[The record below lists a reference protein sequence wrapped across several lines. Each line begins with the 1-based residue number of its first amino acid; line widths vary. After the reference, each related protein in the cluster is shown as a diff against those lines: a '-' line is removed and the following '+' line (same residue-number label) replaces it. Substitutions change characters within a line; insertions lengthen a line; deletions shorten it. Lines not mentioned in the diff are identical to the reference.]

1 MSVGVRENDN
11 REDIRAILINS
22 LFCITDATFAGI
34 AEKTLFFS
42 AMIGTICISRIKQQ
56 RVQKIG

>member
-22 LFCITDATFAGI
+22 LFCIMCATFAVI
-34 AEKTLFFS
+34 AEKTLFC
-42 AMIGTICISRIKQQ
+42 GDRI
-56 RVQKIG
+56 RLHIPYV